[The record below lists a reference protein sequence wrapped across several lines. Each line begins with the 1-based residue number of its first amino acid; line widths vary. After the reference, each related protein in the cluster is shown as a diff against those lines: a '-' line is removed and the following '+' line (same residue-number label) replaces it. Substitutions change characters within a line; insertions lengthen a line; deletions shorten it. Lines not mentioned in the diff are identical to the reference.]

1 MFSTAYSTTVF
12 QSASPWAKFCQLF
25 SQRQAPSATLAQGA
39 IDMEVASSLDA
50 FMSLEEM
57 APGMD
62 WQNLLA
68 ATWGLPAV
76 AEH

>member
-1 MFSTAYSTTVF
+1 MFSTYSTTVF
-12 QSASPWAKFCQLF
+12 QIASPWAKLCQLF
-25 SQRQAPSATLAQGA
+25 ARQSACASLAQGA
-39 IDMEVASSLDA
+39 IDLEIASSLDA
-50 FMSLEEM
+50 FTSLEEM

-76 AEH
+76 EH

>member
-1 MFSTAYSTTVF
+1 MFSTTYSTTLF
-12 QSASPWAKFCQLF
+12 QLTSPWAKFCQMF
-25 SQRQAPSATLAQGA
+25 SQQKAATVVAPGA
-39 IDMEVASSLDA
+39 IDLEVASSLDA

>member
-1 MFSTAYSTTVF
+1 MFSTYSTTVF
-12 QSASPWAKFCQLF
+12 QIASPWAKFCQLF
-25 SQRQAPSATLAQGA
+25 AQRQSAGATVAQGA
-39 IDMEVASSLDA
+39 IDLEIASSLDA
-50 FMSLEEM
+50 FTSLEEM

-76 AEH
+76 EH

>member
-1 MFSTAYSTTVF
+1 MFSTTYSTTLF
-12 QSASPWAKFCQLF
+12 QLTSPWAKFCQMF
-25 SQRQAPSATLAQGA
+25 SQQKAAKVTVPSA
-39 IDMEVASSLDA
+39 IDLEVASSLDA

-76 AEH
+76 AEQ

>member
-1 MFSTAYSTTVF
+1 MFSTYSNTTVF
-12 QSASPWAKFCQLF
+12 QIASPWAKFCQLF
-25 SQRQAPSATLAQGA
+25 SQRQVVQAVVPGA
-39 IDMEVASSLDA
+39 IDLEIASSLDA
-50 FMSLEEM
+50 FTSLEEM